1 MIHMSSKKIDD
12 FEAYRIFLA
21 MKSHFN
27 NDYDYVKY
35 NGRITAKLESYS
47 KRKDRHTFINYL
59 KNLVKK
65 NWKNFFFR
73 CF

>member
-27 NDYDYVKY
+27 NDYDYEKARTWY
-35 NGRITAKLESYS
+35 GGISIIIFKSS
-47 KRKDRHTFINYL
+47 I
-59 KNLVKK
+59 
-65 NWKNFFFR
+65 
-73 CF
+73 